1 MRSRVMMMMVG
12 RGRGRGD
19 GGDRGWR
26 EAKRGHIHESFTAF
40 PYVGT
45 KGLLRISRHCNLE
58 NGWGEGN

>member
-1 MRSRVMMMMVG
+1 MMV
-12 RGRGRGD
+12 GRGRGD